1 LKFIKTITLC
11 LLYLSNTGLF
21 SETSELDTFLKQ
33 VFPTQIPTVKALWI
47 SGEFKK
53 ELESAMGKE
62 PARMRE
68 KYWRQG
74 EDFVFVLEQIGK
86 VKPIT
91 TAWHVRKGIIVKA
104 EVLVYRET
112 RGSEVTRP
120 FFTKLFEGVG
130 LIQDKKLNT
139 EIDGIS
145 GATLSVW
152 AMKHMAQQALMMAQ
166 YLKNHPN

>member
-1 LKFIKTITLC
+1 MILC

-21 SETSELDTFLKQ
+21 SETSEIEGFLKR

-47 SGEFKK
+47 SGELKK
-53 ELESAMGKE
+53 EIELAIGKE
-62 PARMRE
+62 PPRMRE
-68 KYWRQG
+68 KYWQQG
-74 EDFVFVLEQIGK
+74 EDIVFVLEQIGK

-91 TAWHVRKGIIVKA
+91 TAWHIREGMIVKA
-104 EVLVYRET
+104 ELLVYRET

-130 LIQDKKLNT
+130 LKEHKNLDAD
-139 EIDGIS
+139 IDGIS

-152 AMKHMAQQALMMAQ
+152 AMKHMAQQALLMAHH
-166 YLKNHPN
+166 LKKHSN